1 MAGMAVLVLVPLIYG
16 IIALNTGDW
25 LWFSPVFDYQ
35 PSAMTVYCFGEK
47 VSIPAGSD
55 HFSALV
61 EIVNQTLSGRK
72 RWDSL
77 TMSDETYRE
86 YQTDPDMMVV
96 ELAYPAPI
104 RVHSRYKY
112 FSNVDKII
120 IPLLGRHAQTKAV
133 FGRRFDFPAAG
144 SFHVETTAPIM
155 DYLVEKD
162 LCTPP

>member
-1 MAGMAVLVLVPLIYG
+1 MVVLVLVPLIYG

-25 LWFSPVFDYQ
+25 LWISPVFDYQ
-35 PSAMTVYCFGEK
+35 PSAITVYCFGEK
-47 VSIPAGSD
+47 VAIAAGSD
-55 HFSALV
+55 HFSELAA
-61 EIVNQTLSGRK
+61 IINQTLSGRK

-120 IPLLGRHAQTKAV
+120 IPLIGRHAQTNAI

-144 SFHVETTAPIM
+144 SFHVGTTAPIKE
-155 DYLVEKD
+155 YLIENA